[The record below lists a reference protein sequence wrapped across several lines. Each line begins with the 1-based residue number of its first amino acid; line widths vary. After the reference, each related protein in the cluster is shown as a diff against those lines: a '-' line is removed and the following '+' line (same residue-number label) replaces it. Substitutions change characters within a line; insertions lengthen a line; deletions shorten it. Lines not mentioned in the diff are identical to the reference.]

1 MTHDP
6 FKQCIEEIVTFC
18 KQVDDMVKA
27 EELGGARI
35 ICGVIVRYK
44 ALKNPVQALSP
55 TKQWQAFLVK
65 KLIEKLGEREQWY
78 YLPDFTWAEFRW
90 N

>member
-1 MTHDP
+1 MTPDP
-6 FKQCIEEIVTFC
+6 FKQSIEEIVTFC

-55 TKQWQAFLVK
+55 TNQWQAFLVK
-65 KLIEKLGEREQWY
+65 KLIEKLSEQRQVY
-78 YLPDFTWAEFRW
+78 FLPDNAFVYYRW